1 MPDHPDTTPLDNK
14 QDNAS
19 STDKDSTYGWLM
31 VFVAFVLSAL
41 SFGALASISVF
52 LKPLSAEF
60 GWGRGETSL
69 GYTAIAFS
77 SALFGVL
84 WGNVADRYGT
94 RWFGVVAALAMTA
107 SLFLLSEQSSIYEF
121 YAFYF
126 LFGAFG
132 NAMAST
138 PLFANVAFWFRKNPG
153 LALGVAASGGAV
165 GQGILPYVAGFAIT
179 NYGWQSAYV
188 ILAWIYLII
197 ALPIAFLI
205 RESPWREQARV
216 APENEIRNFPL
227 SEVEVIIW
235 ISVAVVFCCNC
246 MSVPIV
252 HLVPLL
258 TDTGWTMESATSVLL
273 VLMLS
278 GGIGRIFG
286 GKLCDIIGVLPAY
299 IVMSLGQTIS
309 VFWFPHLDSA
319 ASLYLLAIFFGFTYS
334 GVMSSILV
342 CTRMMVSA
350 RFAGRA
356 MGITTFFGW
365 SGMGIGGFVGGL
377 FYDMNGDY
385 IWSYAFASLAG
396 VINLVVLG
404 MFYMRIN
411 SRQILQPAINLGS

>member
-1 MPDHPDTTPLDNK
+1 MSANPDSDVVLDSDPN
-14 QDNAS
+14 
-19 STDKDSTYGWLM
+19 KDSAYGWLM
-31 VFVAFVLSAL
+31 VWVCFVLSSL

-60 GWGRGETSL
+60 GWGRGQTSL

-94 RWFGVVAALAMTA
+94 RWFGVIGALAMTI
-107 SLFLLSEQSSIYEF
+107 SLFMLSEQTSIYEF

-132 NAMAST
+132 NAMVST

-153 LALGVAASGGAV
+153 LALGVSASGGAV
-165 GQGILPYVAGFAIT
+165 GQGVLPYVAGYAIT
-179 NYGWQSAYV
+179 SYGWQSAYV
-188 ILAWIYLII
+188 ILAWTYLII
-197 ALPIAFLI
+197 ALPIAFLV
-205 RESPWREQARV
+205 RESPWREQARLTPV
-216 APENEIRNFPL
+216 SEERDFPL
-227 SEVEVIIW
+227 SEIEVIIW
-235 ISVAVVFCCNC
+235 ISAAVIFCCNC

-258 TDTGWTMESATSVLL
+258 TDTGWTMEFATSVLL

-278 GGIGRIFG
+278 GGAGRIAG
-286 GKLCDIIGVLPAY
+286 GMLCDRIGALQAY
-299 IVMSLGQTIS
+299 LLMSFGQTVS
-309 VFWFPHLDSA
+309 VFWFPYMDQA

-334 GVMSSILV
+334 GVMSSIIV

-350 RFAGRA
+350 RLAGRA

-365 SGMGIGGFVGGL
+365 AGMGLGGFAGGL
-377 FYDMNGDY
+377 LYDMQGNY
-385 IWSYAFASLAG
+385 FWSYAFASLAG
-396 VINLVVLG
+396 IVNVIILFA
-404 MFYMRIN
+404 FYLRIN
-411 SRQILQPAINLGS
+411 ARSLLEEKTRIQDAAPP

>member
-1 MPDHPDTTPLDNK
+1 MLEHPDSNIALDNE
-14 QDNAS
+14 QHTAS
-19 STDKDSTYGWLM
+19 PADEDSNYGWLM
-31 VFVAFVLSAL
+31 VFVGFVLSAL

-69 GYTAIAFS
+69 GYTAVAFA

-94 RWFGVVAALAMTA
+94 RWFGVVAALAMTS
-107 SLFLLSEQSSIYEF
+107 SLFLLSKQTTIYEF

-126 LFGAFG
+126 FFGAFG

-138 PLFANVAFWFRKNPG
+138 PLFTNVAFWFRRNPG
-153 LALGVAASGGAV
+153 LALGVTASGGAV
-165 GQGILPYVAGFAIT
+165 GQGILPYVAGYAIT

-188 ILAWIYLII
+188 ILAWTYLII
-197 ALPIAFLI
+197 ALPIAFLV
-205 RESPWREQARV
+205 RESPWREQTRT
-216 APENEIRNFPL
+216 APESEVRTFPL

-235 ISVAVVFCCNC
+235 ISIAVVFCCNC

-258 TDTGWTMESATSVLL
+258 TDSGWTMEFATSVLL

-278 GGIGRIFG
+278 GGVGRIAG
-286 GKLCDIIGVLPAY
+286 GKLCDVIGVLPAY
-299 IVMSLGQTIS
+299 MVMSLGQTIS
-309 VFWFPHLDSA
+309 VFWFPHMDRA

-350 RFAGRA
+350 RLAGRA

-365 SGMGIGGFVGGL
+365 SGMGMGGFVGGL
-377 FYDMNGDY
+377 FYDMQGDY
-385 IWSYAFASLAG
+385 FWSYAFASLAG
-396 VINLVVLG
+396 VVNLIVLL
-404 MFYMRIN
+404 MFYIRIN
-411 SRQILQPAINLGS
+411 SRRALQPVQVT